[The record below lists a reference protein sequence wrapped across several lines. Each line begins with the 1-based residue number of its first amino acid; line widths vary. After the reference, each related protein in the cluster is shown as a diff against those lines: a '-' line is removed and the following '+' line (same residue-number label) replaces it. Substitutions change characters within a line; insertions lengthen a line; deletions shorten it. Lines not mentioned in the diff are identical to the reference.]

1 MNTPKKIIAS
11 FAAFSLLAG
20 LFISAPMVSAKSKK
34 QKKVIVSSTAF
45 RNGGDIPTKYA
56 YNGFDIPGAE
66 NLSIP
71 LAWKVTKKVA
81 AKTKSFAVTVI
92 DHHPIAQN
100 FVHLIAYNIPA
111 STRNLEEGAGSGDM
125 AKAPLGTL
133 VVAATDGTIGYVG
146 PYPPPNEGKHVY
158 DITVYALNAEKLELE
173 VFSQISE
180 AGFKKLLKGKI
191 VAKGKLKGKFGYTT
205 TSMEGAMDDSMG
217 DSMAMAPMTT
227 KTVEITSAG
236 FSPNSVTVKTG
247 EKVKFLNKDTEVHW
261 PASNP
266 HPVHTAYP
274 QGGGCISSAFDACKA
289 LAQNEEWEFTFTQAG
304 TWAYHDHLNA
314 GVTGTVIVE

>member
-1 MNTPKKIIAS
+1 MQSRLLKKMITWCALLSLIVGTFVVSPAVFAAGKKKKKII
-11 FAAFSLLAG
+11 
-20 LFISAPMVSAKSKK
+20 VT
-34 QKKVIVSSTAF
+34 STAF
-45 RNGGDIPTKYA
+45 KNGGDIANKYA

-71 LAWKVTKKVA
+71 LHWKTMTKKTVS
-81 AKTKSFAVTVI
+81 KTKSFAVTII

-100 FVHLIAYNIPA
+100 FVHLLAYNIPA
-111 STRNLEEGAGSGDM
+111 GERALEEGALSGDM

-133 VVAATDGTIGYVG
+133 VGRTTAGDAGYMG

-158 DITVYALNAEKLELE
+158 DITVYALNVEKLELE
-173 VFSQISE
+173 ALSQISE
-180 AGFKKLLKGKI
+180 ADFKKLLKGKI

-205 TSMEGAMDDSMG
+205 TASMDDSM
-217 DSMAMAPMTT
+217 P
-227 KTVEITSAG
+227 KIVEIEIAAAEFFPS
-236 FSPNSVTVKTG
+236 SLRVSVGQEVTFV
-247 EKVKFLNKDTEVHW
+247 NKDTQTHW

-289 LAQNEEWEFTFTQAG
+289 LAQNEKWKFVFTQAG
-304 TWAYHDHLNA
+304 TWDFHDHLNPSL
-314 GVTGTVIVE
+314 TGTVIVE